1 MSRAKNP
8 KYESMSL
15 EELKAN
21 MEKSRKQLEHAIHNK
36 NLLEQRKK
44 LVERKERSH
53 RLIVKGAEFEKA
65 FPLSKDLEQ
74 EDVQKVM
81 SQLKISGYNR
91 GVVRNVSNAAEKTV
105 SQASR
110 NLDIGKIISEFLTER
125 NGNLQVFD
133 GSGNIGLMNTRTE
146 QVWIDAERKL
156 PGIDAGVNFTYA
168 TMQMAQTVK
177 GIQGVDLRSWLWNVL
192 WHSSEIVKDVDY
204 KAYYQLKSWPQPNNK
219 LDRQAIFRIAACFE
233 KGASV
238 AQVEQKSKVPADVIR
253 RFVKIAVLMQMLVE
267 TEEKQAR
274 LITEEKPAEG
284 LLKGFFGKLR
294 KKLGL

>member
-36 NLLEQRKK
+36 NLLEQKKK

-91 GVVRNVSNAAEKTV
+91 DVVRNAAEK
-105 SQASR
+105 
-110 NLDIGKIISEFLTER
+110 IGRQQISETVER
-125 NGNLQVFD
+125 AERGD
-133 GSGNIGLMNTRTE
+133 GS
-146 QVWIDAERKL
+146 
-156 PGIDAGVNFTYA
+156 
-168 TMQMAQTVK
+168 
-177 GIQGVDLRSWLWNVL
+177 
-192 WHSSEIVKDVDY
+192 
-204 KAYYQLKSWPQPNNK
+204 
-219 LDRQAIFRIAACFE
+219 
-233 KGASV
+233 
-238 AQVEQKSKVPADVIR
+238 
-253 RFVKIAVLMQMLVE
+253 
-267 TEEKQAR
+267 
-274 LITEEKPAEG
+274 
-284 LLKGFFGKLR
+284 
-294 KKLGL
+294 